1 MEVTYDEKI
10 DYYNTLGI
18 EKTATTEEIKT
29 AYVTLVKTTHPDIV
43 GPSPSARKHFQE
55 IQDAFGVLSDAGVK
69 LQYDNARSHPIV
81 TSGSGMSVGSGIGN
95 PATIYTVQ
103 KDNYNTRVRREASSN
118 WRELK
123 NKYKTEKW
131 QNLSLNKRKS
141 LRARPVTSL
150 TGVLVAVGGMV
161 TITGGICLGAQKKTS
176 I

>member
-1 MEVTYDEKI
+1 MQQTFDSKI
-10 DYYNTLGI
+10 DYYEHLGVPKDVSSDDLKNAYLTL
-18 EKTATTEEIKT
+18 IKE
-29 AYVTLVKTTHPDIV
+29 VHPDIV
-43 GPSPSARKHFQE
+43 GSTPVTNQRFRQVQQAYN
-55 IQDAFGVLSDAGVK
+55 ILSDSK
-69 LQYDNARSHPIV
+69 MRTMYDNARFSPSMLSPQIT
-81 TSGSGMSVGSGIGN
+81 TSQ
-95 PATIYTVQ
+95 ATPGFNVQ

-161 TITGGICLGAQKKTS
+161 TITGGIWLGAQKKTS